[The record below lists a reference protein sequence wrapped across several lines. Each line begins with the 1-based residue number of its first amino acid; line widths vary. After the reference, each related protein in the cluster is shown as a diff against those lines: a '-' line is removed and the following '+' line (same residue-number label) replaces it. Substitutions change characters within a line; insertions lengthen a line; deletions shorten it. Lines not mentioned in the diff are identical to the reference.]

1 MQYKQS
7 LQEKDSIND
16 IFSAQYRFKKEKYW
30 G

>member
-16 IFSAQYRFKKEKYW
+16 IFSSQYRFKKEKYW